1 MALLVL
7 GLWSWQPSGLF
18 IFREVWIYRWG
29 YLALVGADSV
39 LFCLGYCYGCWTK
52 DDMDGA
58 PTLGLLATLLQRLLI
73 GLCACY
79 DKVPWS
85 RLVVSFPPP
94 QTCYPIPPCPF
105 YCQVANC
112 NPCNNKDCKTIE
124 EQRQQ
129 QQCQTKDAGA
139 DAHDQAKIHVQA
151 QTTNAKWHHERR
163 PGAGPD

>member
-1 MALLVL
+1 
-7 GLWSWQPSGLF
+7 
-18 IFREVWIYRWG
+18 
-29 YLALVGADSV
+29 
-39 LFCLGYCYGCWTK
+39 
-52 DDMDGA
+52 MDGA

-112 NPCNNKDCKTIE
+112 NPCNNEDCKTNE

-139 DAHDQAKIHVQA
+139 DAHDQAKIHVQV